1 MLSNLR
7 RMKRR
12 KRVPFLVCVA
22 VVALLPFPAAAQ
34 EVPNADLAVL
44 SNAAN
49 AKHGH
54 VGQQVTFTILA
65 TNNGPD
71 TTPGLFV
78 TATFQGLELVEEI
91 CDLGVSADTPSCE
104 YSNIPRGQILT
115 TTVIARIV
123 RTGSRTAALGACVSS
138 PDPINDTDASNDCLT
153 ATVKVIGKR

>member
-1 MLSNLR
+1 MLSNLGR
-7 RMKRR
+7 LKRR
-12 KRVPFLVCVA
+12 IQVPFLVCVA
-22 VVALLPFPAAAQ
+22 VVALLPFRAAAQ

-49 AKHGH
+49 VKHGH

-71 TTPGLFV
+71 TTANLFV
-78 TATFQGLELVEEI
+78 NATFQGLELEEEI
-91 CDLGVSADTPSCE
+91 CDLGVSPDTPSCE
-104 YSNIPRGQILT
+104 YSNIAGGQILT

-123 RTGSRTAALGACVSS
+123 ATGSRTAALGVCASS